1 MGLSRKT
8 IIIWS
13 PRSCG
18 ATAVAT
24 SLAWYLSRKEK
35 DKRVALLDLNINT
48 PDIRSYFKIKES
60 PTTGLDRVLPML
72 KSGQLKEADLL
83 GRMVKVDSLF
93 ILAGTME
100 LERTLSFED
109 REMDLLLGVSQA
121 LFNILVVDVPP
132 GLDNV
137 VTLYAISRGDEVWC
151 IVDQNIAKLDYLI
164 RWLQVL
170 PEGTIFREGHTRL
183 IVNSYRP
190 DHGPSWQQVARALA
204 WPVAGTLP
212 YIPGAHDCLLS
223 GQPLMVEDG
232 DFAAAL
238 TRNVDGTETHA
249 AGLWASGLFR
259 LKKLIGRRENAHEA
273 DDNSSQAL

>member
-1 MGLSRKT
+1 MGLSRK
-8 IIIWS
+8 IIIVWS

-35 DKRVALLDLNINT
+35 NNRVALLDLNINT
-48 PDIRSYFKIKES
+48 PDIRTYFKIKES

-83 GRMVKVDSLF
+83 GRMVKNGPLF

-100 LERTLSFED
+100 LERTISFED
-109 REMDLLLGVSQA
+109 REMDLLLGVTQA
-121 LFNILVVDVPP
+121 LFNIVVVDVPP
-132 GLDNV
+132 GLDNM
-137 VTLYAISRGDEVWC
+137 VTLYAISRGEEVWC
-151 IVDQNIAKLDYLI
+151 IVDQNVAKLDYLL

-170 PEGTIFREGHTRL
+170 PEGTIFREGHMRL

-190 DHGPSWQQVARALA
+190 DDGPSWQQVARALD

-212 YIPGAHDCLLS
+212 YVPRAHDCLLS

-232 DFAAAL
+232 HFAAAL
-238 TRNVDGTETHA
+238 TRNVEGLETNA
-249 AGLWASGLFR
+249 AGLWANGLLR
-259 LKKLIGRRENAHEA
+259 LKKLIGRREKAHEA
-273 DDNSSQAL
+273 GDHSSQAL